1 MQVGTPRWGQ
11 WVAVAVFVL
20 LALLVKA
27 PQFVTPM
34 GQDQGL
40 YNAVADEI
48 LRGGVPYRDA
58 WDPKPPGVFYTH
70 AAVLSLMTDPWRPCR
85 IGTLPGLSRSDLEP
99 RCGILLFGAIDFV
112 YSLGLGGL
120 VFLVARRLGFGPSA
134 EVLAFGFTVIFANL
148 ALLDPEGSTPEK
160 YALGPAVGVV
170 LAGLAAITERRNDAG
185 LSWRAYWLR

>member
-1 MQVGTPRWGQ
+1 MQVGAPRWGQ

-70 AAVLSLMTDPWRPCR
+70 AAVLSLMPDPWRACR

-99 RCGILLFGAIDFV
+99 RCGTLLFGAIDLSIRSGWAPWCCWWPV
-112 YSLGLGGL
+112 GS
-120 VFLVARRLGFGPSA
+120 ASRLQPLCSPSA
-134 EVLAFGFTVIFANL
+134 
-148 ALLDPEGSTPEK
+148 
-160 YALGPAVGVV
+160 
-170 LAGLAAITERRNDAG
+170 
-185 LSWRAYWLR
+185 LR